1 MTRRILP
8 LAALAVLTASPAL
21 AQFQAT
27 AVYDD
32 KRLALNP
39 VWTRIADVYGE
50 AGSVESVEFSY
61 DGLRMVSGT
70 KFDYTVIVWRT
81 SDGEELW
88 RRTLPAEIERVAW
101 NPDGST
107 VASVSEDRVLRV
119 FDAETGE
126 TVDQTA
132 LTAGIDGLAW
142 SHDGRYL
149 AAGEEYSRDAAGER
163 RGMVR
168 VYATPELEQVKQF
181 DLGHTANEV
190 DFSEDDRF
198 LAATGN
204 DGYLK
209 VWEVESE
216 RLVLDIDQ
224 DASLSDRNAYHHS
237 ITVQFSPDGRHLA
250 TGDTEGLLSIYEF
263 PSGDL
268 VHRLDRSG
276 HKIESVQWT
285 PDGQYLVTVGN
296 DPYLRVFRLADIL
309 GEDRVYTA
317 LQVHIGDQAE
327 YVDVSRNG
335 ALVAT
340 AGQDGAIRLFIWMG
354 EDPGLNERRHR
365 EVRAEQDAAD
375 RAREAGGDR

>member
-1 MTRRILP
+1 MTRTVL
-8 LAALAVLTASPAL
+8 LAALAAVTAGPAL
-21 AQFQAT
+21 AQFQTT
-27 AVYDD
+27 ARYDD

-39 VWTRIADVYGE
+39 VWTRLADVYGE

-61 DGLRMVSGT
+61 DATRIVSGT

-81 SDGEELW
+81 SDGTELW

-126 TVDQTA
+126 TVRQATR
-132 LTAGIDGLAW
+132 TAGIDGLAW

-149 AAGEEYSRDAAGER
+149 AAGEEDSRNEAGER
-163 RGMVR
+163 QGLVR
-168 VYATPELEQVKQF
+168 VYAMPALEQVKQF

-204 DGYLK
+204 DGLLK

-216 RLVLDIDQ
+216 RLVLDIDE
-224 DASLSDRNAYHHS
+224 DVTITDDNRYHHF

-250 TGDTEGLLSIYEF
+250 AGDTEGLLYVYEF

-268 VHRLDRSG
+268 VQRFDRSG

-285 PDGQYLVTVGN
+285 PDGQYLLTVGN

-340 AGQDGAIRLFIWMG
+340 AGQDGAIRLFVWMG

-365 EVRAEQDAAD
+365 AVRAEQDAAD
-375 RAREAGGDR
+375 RAREAGNR

>member
-1 MTRRILP
+1 MRIL
-8 LAALAVLTASPAL
+8 ALALLTAAPVL
-21 AQFQAT
+21 AQPQAV
-27 AVYDD
+27 ARYDD

-39 VWTRIADVYGE
+39 VWTRLADVHGE

-61 DGLRMVSGT
+61 DGTRLVSGT

-81 SDGEELW
+81 SDGAELW

-126 TVDQTA
+126 TMREAT

-142 SHDGRYL
+142 SHDGRFL
-149 AAGEEYSRDAAGER
+149 AAGEEYSRTADGER
-163 RGMVR
+163 QGLVR
-168 VYATPELEQVKQF
+168 VYAMPALEQVKLF

-190 DFSEDDRF
+190 DFSEDDRY

-204 DGYLK
+204 DGLLK
-209 VWEVESE
+209 VWEVETE
-216 RLVLDIDQ
+216 QLVLDIDE
-224 DASLSDRNAYHHS
+224 DISLSDDNPYHHS
-237 ITVQFSPDGRHLA
+237 ITVQFSPDGQYLA
-250 TGDTEGLLSIYEF
+250 TGDTEGLLHLYAF
-263 PSGDL
+263 PSGEL
-268 VHRLDRSG
+268 VRRFDRSG

-296 DPYLRVFRLADIL
+296 DPYLRMFRLDDIL
-309 GEDRVYTA
+309 GPDRVYTA

-340 AGQDGAIRLFIWMG
+340 ANQDGAIRLFVLMG

-365 EVRAEQDAAD
+365 AVRAEQDAAD
-375 RAREAGGDR
+375 RARRR

>member
-1 MTRRILP
+1 MTRFLLFA
-8 LAALAVLTASPAL
+8 LAALTATPAV
-21 AQFQAT
+21 AQFQTT
-27 AVYDD
+27 ARYHD

-39 VWTRIADVYGE
+39 VWTRLADVYGE

-61 DGLRMVSGT
+61 DGLRLVSGT

-126 TVDQTA
+126 TVRETT

-149 AAGEEYSRDAAGER
+149 AAGEEYSRDDSGER
-163 RGMVR
+163 LGLVR
-168 VYATPELEQVKQF
+168 VYAMPELRQVKLF

-204 DGYLK
+204 DGFLK
-209 VWEVESE
+209 VWEVETE
-216 RLVLDIDQ
+216 RLVLNIDQ
-224 DASLSDRNAYHHS
+224 DASLSDRNEYHHA
-237 ITVQFSPDGRHLA
+237 ITVQFSPDGEYLA
-250 TGDTEGLLSIYEF
+250 TGDTEGLLSLYAF

-268 VHRLDRSG
+268 VHRFDRSG

-296 DPYLRVFRLADIL
+296 DPYLRMFRLADIL
-309 GEDRVYTA
+309 GPDRVYTA

-327 YVDVSRNG
+327 YVDISRNG

-340 AGQDGAIRLFIWMG
+340 ANQDGAIRLFILMG

-375 RAREAGGDR
+375 RARDGQN

>member
-1 MTRRILP
+1 MSRLLIL
-8 LAALAVLTASPAL
+8 ALALLTAAAPAA
-21 AQFQAT
+21 AQFQTT
-27 AVYDD
+27 ARYDD
-32 KRLALNP
+32 KALALNP
-39 VWTRIADVYGE
+39 VWTRLADVFGE
-50 AGSVESVEFSY
+50 AGSVESVEFSH

-81 SDGEELW
+81 SDGAELW

-119 FDAETGE
+119 FDASSGE
-126 TVDQTA
+126 IVRQAT

-149 AAGEEYSRDAAGER
+149 AAGEEYSRDDDGER
-163 RGMVR
+163 RGFVR
-168 VYATPELEQVKQF
+168 VYAMPALEEVKTF
-181 DLGHTANEV
+181 DMGHTSNEV
-190 DFSEDDRF
+190 DFSHDDRF

-209 VWEVESE
+209 VWEVETG
-216 RLVLDIDQ
+216 RLVLDVDQ
-224 DASLSDRNAYHHS
+224 DATLSDGNRYHHS
-237 ITVQFSPDGRHLA
+237 ITVQFSPDGQHLA
-250 TGDTEGLLSIYEF
+250 TGDTEGLLWVYAF
-263 PSGDL
+263 PSGEL
-268 VHRLDRSG
+268 VKRFDRSG
-276 HKIESVQWT
+276 HKIESLQWT
-285 PDGQYLVTVGN
+285 PDGAYLMTVGN
-296 DPYLRVFRLADIL
+296 DPFLRMYRVADIL
-309 GEDRVYTA
+309 DGDRIYTA

-340 AGQDGAIRLFIWMG
+340 AGQDGAIRLFILMG
-354 EDPGLNERRHR
+354 EDRMLNERRHR